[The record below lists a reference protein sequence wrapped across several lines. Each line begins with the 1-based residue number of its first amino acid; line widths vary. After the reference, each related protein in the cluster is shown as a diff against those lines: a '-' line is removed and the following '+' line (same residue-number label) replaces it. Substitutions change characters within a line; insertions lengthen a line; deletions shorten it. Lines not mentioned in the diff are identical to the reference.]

1 MLRLIENVKTD
12 ERLKCERFV
21 TKADF
26 YQKVVSSLFS
36 TKPIS
41 SFATD
46 SMPSNVQKII
56 IKQNISQFF
65 SRERR
70 RERERVMRKCVIE
83 KGRERVRR

>member
-36 TKPIS
+36 TKPIF

-46 SMPSNVQKII
+46 SMPSDVQKII

-65 SRERR
+65 SGEIR
-70 RERERVMRKCVIE
+70 REREKE
-83 KGRERVRR
+83 RES